1 MLAAS
6 FGASDGG
13 LLAAVAVL
21 IALSAVLA
29 LAETS
34 LVRTSQARARSLE
47 EQKRHGARSLRRLV
61 EHPEHFL
68 APLLLLVLACQLV
81 AASLVGDEA
90 ARLFGGIGL
99 TVAIFF
105 EVAVIFVVAEA
116 IPKQWAVLHA
126 DRAALFAAPF
136 VTTIVN
142 FPPFRAVASVLI
154 GFAHLV
160 TPGHGSDVDPEVTE
174 YELLALADVAVDE
187 DVIESEEREL
197 ISSIIDFG
205 DTIVREVMVP
215 RPDVVAVEAGQSA
228 GTVLERAMSS
238 GLSRIP
244 VFEGSLDDV
253 VGIAYTRDAVR
264 AVREGREE
272 RPIRELCRPAHF
284 VPETKRVAPLLRQM
298 QSEQFHLAVVVD
310 EYGGMAGIVT
320 LEDLL
325 EELVGEIADEFDADD
340 PLIEPLG
347 GGAFV
352 VSGRMALDEV
362 NEILD
367 ADLPAGDW
375 DTVAGLFLHLH
386 GRVPTEGESVLAD
399 GYTLVAERVQRRR
412 IGKVRIVPNEPA
424 PAGEGSGPR
433 SGGR

>member
-1 MLAAS
+1 
-6 FGASDGG
+6 
-13 LLAAVAVL
+13 
-21 IALSAVLA
+21 
-29 LAETS
+29 
-34 LVRTSQARARSLE
+34 
-47 EQKRHGARSLRRLV
+47 
-61 EHPEHFL
+61 
-68 APLLLLVLACQLV
+68 
-81 AASLVGDEA
+81 
-90 ARLFGGIGL
+90 
-99 TVAIFF
+99 
-105 EVAVIFVVAEA
+105 
-116 IPKQWAVLHA
+116 
-126 DRAALFAAPF
+126 
-136 VTTIVN
+136 
-142 FPPFRAVASVLI
+142 
-154 GFAHLV
+154 
-160 TPGHGSDVDPEVTE
+160 
-174 YELLALADVAVDE
+174 
-187 DVIESEEREL
+187 
-197 ISSIIDFG
+197 
-205 DTIVREVMVP
+205 
-215 RPDVVAVEAGQSA
+215 
-228 GTVLERAMSS
+228 LERAMSS

-424 PAGEGSGPR
+424 PAGEGSGPG